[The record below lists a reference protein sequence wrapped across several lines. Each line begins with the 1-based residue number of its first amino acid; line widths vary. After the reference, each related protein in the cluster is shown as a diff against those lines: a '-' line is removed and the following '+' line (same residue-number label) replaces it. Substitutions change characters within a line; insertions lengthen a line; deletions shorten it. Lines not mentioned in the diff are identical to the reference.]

1 MKQRQTKRFSAA
13 LAAFLAFVLVF
24 CALPAPV
31 FAVTQA
37 EIDELERKK
46 EAIEEKVE
54 EKQAVVD
61 ELEEKQAGVLEQK
74 KALDE
79 RNSYLYEQ
87 LNINAEQIAL
97 YNELIAQKAREVDA
111 AKAKELEQLERYRRR
126 VRAMEENGQ
135 ADFLAMLLNAN
146 SLGEFLTAIDDI
158 GEIMESD
165 KLLEDA
171 YIAAREN
178 TERVKADYEQYKAT
192 LEAKKEE
199 LNTEKVRIEAEINE
213 AAELL
218 EKIKDDIDTYSEELA
233 ELEQA
238 QKDAEE
244 LIEKKI
250 AELEEQRR
258 REEEAAAAAAAA
270 AGGEGGGGGGYYS
283 DGPIASGNFIW
294 PCACT
299 YITSRVG
306 GRIHPIS
313 GVYKYHSGM
322 DVGCQYGDAVW
333 ASDSGTV
340 ILAGENG
347 GYGNCVMIDHGFVNG
362 DHYYTL
368 YGHLSAIYVSYGQAV
383 SQGESIGAV
392 GSTGVSTGPHLH
404 FEIRNSSGPTDFN
417 WRFESFLTYA
427 PDA

>member
-1 MKQRQTKRFSAA
+1 MMKQRQTKRFSAA

-79 RNSYLYEQ
+79 RNDYLYEQ

-165 KLLEDA
+165 KMLEDA

-178 TERVKADYEQYKAT
+178 TERVKADYEQYKTT

-199 LNTEKVRIEAEINE
+199 LNAEKVRIEAEIDE
-213 AAELL
+213 AAQLI
-218 EKIKDDIDTYSEELA
+218 EKIKGDIETYSEELA

-250 AELEEQRR
+250 AELEEQKR

-270 AGGEGGGGGGYYS
+270 AGGEGGGGGYYS

-322 DVGCQYGDAVW
+322 DIGCQYGDAVW

-368 YGHLSAIYVSYGQAV
+368 YGHLSAIYVSYGQSV
-383 SQGESIGAV
+383 SQGETIGAV